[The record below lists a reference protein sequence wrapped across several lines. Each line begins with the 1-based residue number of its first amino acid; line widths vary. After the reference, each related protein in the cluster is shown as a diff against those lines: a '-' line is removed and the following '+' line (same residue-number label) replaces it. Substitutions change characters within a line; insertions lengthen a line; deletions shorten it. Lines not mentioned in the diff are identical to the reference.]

1 MHQRCIKHF
10 HFLSSCSVD
19 KSVHWEGKQEDV
31 SHVQRSGGSG
41 GPKQNPVLSSYSREE
56 PKDTGAINRGNES
69 LKPICLK
76 SSYLLVGSVGIT
88 GVGLVMTQYSLKK
101 KGKKAK
107 IVQSTG
113 KFNDSVMEVPDATW
127 CCLIPTIFLPHI
139 GFLCWSVCVQGGALI
154 QKTIPVV

>member
-1 MHQRCIKHF
+1 M
-10 HFLSSCSVD
+10 
-19 KSVHWEGKQEDV
+19 

-41 GPKQNPVLSSYSREE
+41 GPKQNPVLSLYSRKE

-101 KGKKAK
+101 KERK
-107 IVQSTG
+107 
-113 KFNDSVMEVPDATW
+113 
-127 CCLIPTIFLPHI
+127 
-139 GFLCWSVCVQGGALI
+139 
-154 QKTIPVV
+154 QK